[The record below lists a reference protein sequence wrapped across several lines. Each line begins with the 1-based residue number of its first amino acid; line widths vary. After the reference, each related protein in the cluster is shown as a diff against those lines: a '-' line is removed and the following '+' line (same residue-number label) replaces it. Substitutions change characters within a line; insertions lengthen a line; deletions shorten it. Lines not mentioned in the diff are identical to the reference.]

1 MSTISTKQI
10 KEEQKQIMTLSE
22 KKDDVHFTLHI
33 NQDCEITQLGFS
45 EGIQFNSV
53 LIIIN
58 TLEKTFV
65 KGNIQS
71 IKIGHSN
78 LPFLSSKDDIY
89 ISFKTDHQKLNKL
102 YIQINDFQC
111 KATKKGIYFTNDAD
125 LITSIY
131 VYLDLNS
138 FETLLIAEPLNLQN
152 LLTISRSHNGTY
164 GSLIKNI
171 LLSNSLL
178 TSKQFKSIVLGNSN
192 EK

>member
-10 KEEQKQIMTLSE
+10 KEEQEQLMTLSE
-22 KKDDVHFTLHI
+22 KKDNDHFTLHI
-33 NQDCEITQLGFS
+33 NQDCQISQLGFS
-45 EGIQFNSV
+45 EDTQFNSV

-71 IKIGHSN
+71 IKIEYSN
-78 LPFLSSKDDIY
+78 LPFLSAKDDIF

-102 YIQINDFQC
+102 YLQVNDFQC

-125 LITSIY
+125 LISSIY
-131 VYLDLNS
+131 IYFDLNS
-138 FETLLIAEPLNLQN
+138 FETLLIADPLNLQN
-152 LLTISRSHNGTY
+152 LLTISSSANGTY
-164 GSLIKNI
+164 GSLIKNM
-171 LLSNSLL
+171 LLTNSLL
-178 TSKQFKSIVLGNSN
+178 SKEQFKSIVLGNSN